1 MRIGIDGIPLT
12 GAKTGVGH
20 YTLELARGLAQIAD
34 TDSFEFVTPA
44 RILSGDSKRD
54 EWPANLSVTYREPN
68 SLRKHWWT
76 IGLPLYIRQSSLD
89 LFHGTNY
96 NVPLWEGC
104 PTVLTIHDLSL
115 FLYPETHEKHRVSV
129 GLRRIPT
136 MGCAATKIITPSQAV
151 RREVVEHLNVSPEK
165 VIAIPEAARREFRPM
180 PAEETRDARK
190 RFGIE
195 DDFLLYVGTLEPR
208 KNLMLLVR
216 AFEEVLCTTN
226 LRPQLVIVG
235 KKGWLVDELF
245 AYVERAELGDRLL
258 FTNYVTD
265 EELRALYS
273 SCRMCIYPSLYE
285 GFGLPPLE
293 AMACGAPVITTRIPS
308 IMETVGDAARLVEPT
323 DVDALARNII
333 DLLADAEARAT
344 LSAAGLA
351 RAAQFSWEKT
361 ARMTLEVYR
370 EMLGQEQRA

>member
-151 RREVVEHLNVSPEK
+151 RREIVEHLNVSPEK

>member
-370 EMLGQEQRA
+370 EMLGQEQRV